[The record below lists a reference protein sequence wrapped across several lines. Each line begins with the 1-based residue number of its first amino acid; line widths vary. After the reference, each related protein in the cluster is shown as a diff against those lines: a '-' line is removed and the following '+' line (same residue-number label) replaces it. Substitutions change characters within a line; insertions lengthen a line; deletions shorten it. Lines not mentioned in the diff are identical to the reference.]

1 MDTVKLNGDG
11 STPIQPVL
19 EKIKAVKT
27 PKEMV
32 TLVAEMTRQGFGP
45 YFWYLYR
52 SGRYEQQHESG
63 ADLSGRSGA
72 G

>member
-1 MDTVKLNGDG
+1 
-11 STPIQPVL
+11 
-19 EKIKAVKT
+19 
-27 PKEMV
+27 MV

-45 YFWYLYR
+45 YLYR